1 MQRAW
6 WLLGVALFLVSPAWA
21 DSPQDDFVAA
31 RQAYNERDADELAEF
46 SSRLHNQNYL
56 LAPYV
61 DYWRLLLLLETA
73 STDEVRDFLTRYEEF
88 PFANRVRIEWLK
100 KLGKRGEWQTFFEE
114 LPRTTGEDA
123 MVSCY
128 AALGKAASGDSK
140 ALNEARPLWF
150 SPNMQPDGCNALYD
164 AMIKAGELTTDDIWE
179 RVRLA
184 LAEGKITVAKAV
196 AQRIPQFEA
205 SSLKFFDT
213 VYENPQRVLEK
224 KTFTTKTRLGR
235 ELNLYAIERIS
246 RSQPELALKVWQE
259 LKSGYSEQ
267 DQHYLW
273 GRMALHAAR
282 RHDPLALDWFGYAQ
296 GTELSRDQVAWKARS
311 ALRAKNWEILKDVI
325 EGMPADMR
333 DEPSWQY
340 WYGRVLK
347 ETGQV
352 VQANKVW
359 LPLSR
364 ERTYYGLLAEEEL
377 GEIISV
383 PPVSYKATAEDI
395 RGAQNIPG
403 IQRALE
409 LHRLD
414 MRWESRSEWA
424 KAMQNLSDQQLIAAA
439 EVAFREEWYDI
450 AINTAEKTK
459 ATHDFVMRYPTPYRD
474 IMDTYVHEN
483 DLDEAWVYGLIR
495 QESRFISYA
504 RSGVGAQGLMQVMPA
519 TAKWIA
525 KRLGMEGYNHG
536 MISQLD
542 TNIQFGTHYLRYA
555 LDKMGGQPLMATAA
569 YNAGP
574 SRALRW
580 APAEPMEG
588 AIYAETIPFSETRNY
603 VQKVMGNAYF
613 YAHRLGT
620 QVKTIKQRLG
630 SIGGS
635 GASVAAVPAA
645 AEATTS
651 EE

>member
-6 WLLGVALFLVSPAWA
+6 WLLGVAFLVVSPAWA

-31 RQAYNERDADELAEF
+31 RQAYNERDAAALDQY
-46 SSRLHNQNYL
+46 SSRLHGQDYI

-61 DYWRLLLLLETA
+61 DYWRTLLLLETA
-73 STDEVRDFLTRYEEF
+73 STEEVREFLTRYDEF

-100 KLGKRGEWQTFFEE
+100 KLGKRGEWPTFFEE
-114 LPRTTGEDA
+114 LSRMTGEDA
-123 MVSCY
+123 AVSCY
-128 AALGKAASGDSK
+128 AALGKTALGDSN
-140 ALNEARPLWF
+140 ALNAARPLWF
-150 SPNMQPDGCNALYD
+150 SPNMQPDSCNALYD
-164 AMIKAGELTTDDIWE
+164 AMIRTGELTTDDIWE

-184 LAEGKITVAKAV
+184 LSEGKITVAKAV
-196 AQRIPQFEA
+196 AQRLPQFET

-224 KTFTTKTRLGR
+224 KTFTTKTRLGK

-259 LKSGYSEQ
+259 LKSSYSEK

-282 RHDPLALDWFGYAQ
+282 RHDPLALDWFGYA
-296 GTELSRDQVAWKARS
+296 GNTELSRDQIAWKARA
-311 ALRAKNWEILKDVI
+311 ALRVRNWETLMEVI

-333 DEPSWQY
+333 DDQAWQY

-347 ETGQV
+347 EKGQI
-352 VQANKVW
+352 VQANKMW

-364 ERTYYGLLAEEEL
+364 ERTYYGLLAQEEL
-377 GEIISV
+377 GEIIST
-383 PPVSYKATAEDI
+383 PPVSYKATPQDM
-395 RGAQNIPG
+395 GAAQAIPG

-424 KAMQNLSDQQLIAAA
+424 RAMQGLDDKQLIAAA

-450 AINTAEKTK
+450 AINTAEKTRV
-459 ATHDFVMRYPTPYRD
+459 THDFVMRYPTPYRD
-474 IMDTYVHEN
+474 IMDTYVREN

-504 RSGVGAQGLMQVMPA
+504 RSGVGASGLMQVMPA

-525 KRLGMEGYNHG
+525 KRLGMQGYNHG
-536 MISQLD
+536 MINQLD

-574 SRALRW
+574 TRALRW
-580 APAEPMEG
+580 AQEEPMEG

-603 VQKVMGNAYF
+603 VQKVMSNAYF

-630 SIGGS
+630 MIAGS
-635 GASVAAVPAA
+635 GTPTATVPAA
-645 AEATTS
+645 ETATS